1 MKTFCVSAGCLSSLI
16 HFCEAQNSAE
26 AGMLIWPF
34 GALDHEKKSIPSS
47 MFHVFLSLTDCS
59 GTFLDNCVVTYLLSH
74 QVLLRLDRL
83 KKGKAKDS
91 HSKVKLCDILCIR
104 QEKPKNLRWKES
116 RRPFFMG
123 TCTSVGLSDPEKE
136 VMLLAD
142 LTEPEKNTNVEE
154 IKGLSLDF
162 QSRHVVVSAQRK
174 CLGHLIR
181 ETYSLLGFQ
190 KYFTSGEK
198 ETKAWTI
205 HACGITA
212 SEATGV
218 IHSDFEKGFIRT
230 ETHFYPLNE
239 YVGQKLD
246 CLFVQLRSEGIV
258 YIVKEGYFMFFLF
271 NI

>member
-1 MKTFCVSAGCLSSLI
+1 MHQCLKRTPNRPLLSLPLISMTKTFCVSAGCLSSLI
-16 HFCEAQNSAE
+16 HFCEARNSAE
-26 AGMLIWPF
+26 AGMLIWPC
-34 GALDHEKKSIPSS
+34 GALDHEKAVEKSIPSS
-47 MFHVFLSLTDCS
+47 MFHVFLSPTDCS
-59 GTFLDNCVVTYLLSH
+59 GTFLDNCAVTDLLSH

-91 HSKVKLCDILCIR
+91 HSKVKLCDILCMR
-104 QEKPKNLRWKES
+104 QEKPKNLLWKES

-136 VMLLAD
+136 DMLLAD
-142 LTEPEKNTNVEE
+142 LTEPEKNKNVEE

-190 KYFTSGEK
+190 TYFTSGEK

-205 HACGITA
+205 HACGF
-212 SEATGV
+212 SV
-218 IHSDFEKGFIRT
+218 SSLSMGFLGLGGTRT
-230 ETHFYPLNE
+230 IFQCFIL
-239 YVGQKLD
+239 GSG
-246 CLFVQLRSEGIV
+246 CI
-258 YIVKEGYFMFFLF
+258 
-271 NI
+271 